1 MNNIAPNLDAISSE
15 KILSLGEEHLHH
27 KNYNVALK
35 CFSILSTRNPFDFY
49 FRFHHANL
57 LRFQTD
63 INNSQAINESKK
75 ALIKIL
81 SDFPEVFDNP
91 KDFSLF
97 FLKLA
102 EISYD
107 TDQMKDARV
116 AYSMVI
122 TYLQDPA
129 YIFRYI
135 ELLAMEN
142 IQDPRITPMLQN
154 VINIDPSKFKIK
166 NELFKIVIE
175 NKGNLTSEKIK
186 EIASMGFKFSNGW
199 FLNNGNPSRW
209 EKFILKENPRKIL
222 EIGSYEGQS
231 VCFLIEKLS
240 DGTNLE
246 IHALD
251 NWEGGIEH
259 QAEGVDMSVVEQN
272 FDYNVKLASKNK
284 SNIKIYKHKGFS
296 DTLMPKML
304 ASGMKNYFDLV
315 YIDGSHEAPDVLSDA
330 IMGFRLLKIGGIMAF
345 DDYLPP
351 MNNHPLETAKPAID
365 SFTNVYFRKIEILRD
380 DDNYQLLIRKR
391 SD

>member
-35 CFSILSTRNPFDFY
+35 CFSILINRNPLDFY
-49 FRFHHANL
+49 SRFHHANL
-57 LRFQTD
+57 LRFQTG

-75 ALIKIL
+75 SLIKIL

-107 TDQMKDARV
+107 TGHMKDARV

-142 IQDPRITPMLQN
+142 IQDPRITTMLQN
-154 VINIDPSKFKIK
+154 VINIDPCKFKIK
-166 NELFKIVIE
+166 NELFKVVIE
-175 NKGNLTSEKIK
+175 NKGNLTPDKIK

-199 FLNNGNPSRW
+199 FLN
-209 EKFILKENPRKIL
+209 
-222 EIGSYEGQS
+222 
-231 VCFLIEKLS
+231 
-240 DGTNLE
+240 
-246 IHALD
+246 
-251 NWEGGIEH
+251 
-259 QAEGVDMSVVEQN
+259 
-272 FDYNVKLASKNK
+272 
-284 SNIKIYKHKGFS
+284 
-296 DTLMPKML
+296 
-304 ASGMKNYFDLV
+304 
-315 YIDGSHEAPDVLSDA
+315 
-330 IMGFRLLKIGGIMAF
+330 
-345 DDYLPP
+345 
-351 MNNHPLETAKPAID
+351 
-365 SFTNVYFRKIEILRD
+365 
-380 DDNYQLLIRKR
+380 
-391 SD
+391 